1 MSLRLEGHFKGH
13 DQLELFYQTWTPE
26 KVRGL
31 FVITHGLAEHS
42 DCYHPLAS
50 RLVDDGWKVF
60 AWDLRG
66 HGRSEGKRGFVRH
79 ISDYVDDLDIFYK
92 MICKERKDLNL
103 VLFGH
108 SMGGLITMRL
118 LESKP
123 IDASALVLSS
133 PALGIS
139 LHVSKFKERLARIA
153 LKWLPTL
160 TLHNEIK
167 YEDLSRPE
175 EMQKLYRTDTLRH
188 DKVSPGLFLSMVESF
203 PLAKAE
209 AHGVHLP
216 VLMQLSGEDRL
227 VSTEASRE
235 VFELLPNKKNQ
246 LIVYPESLHEIYNCV
261 EQDMVVADLKKFASP
276 YLGA

>member
-13 DQLELFYQTWTPE
+13 DQLELFYQTWTPD

-42 DCYHPLAS
+42 DCYNPLAS
-50 RLVDDGWKVF
+50 RLADDGWKVF

-79 ISDYVDDLDIFYK
+79 ISDYVDDLDVFYK
-92 MICKERKDLNL
+92 LVSRERKGLNL

-108 SMGGLITMRL
+108 SMGGMVTLRFA
-118 LESKP
+118 ESRP
-123 IDASALVLSS
+123 VDASALVLSS
-133 PALGIS
+133 PALG
-139 LHVSKFKERLARIA
+139 LTLQVPKLKEQVARLAI
-153 LKWLPTL
+153 KWWPTL

-188 DKVSPGLFLSMVESF
+188 EKVSPGLFLSMLETF
-203 PLAKAE
+203 PLAKAD
-209 AHGVHLP
+209 AAQVQMP

-227 VSTEASRE
+227 VSSEASRQ
-235 VFELLPNKKNQ
+235 VFEHFPNKKNQ
-246 LIVYPESLHEIYNCV
+246 LILYPESLHEIYNCV
-261 EQDMVVADLKKFASP
+261 ERDVVIGDLKKFISP